1 MLDVLAH
8 GTACFG
14 RIARGESLEDGKM
27 HLGELVP
34 VDACGEDRE
43 GDVQFQGTETTG
55 TETTGTT
62 GTETT
67 GTTATTGT
75 ETTGTET
82 SP

>member
-1 MLDVLAH
+1 MRMLRKTAAALAVIAL
-8 GTACFG
+8 GTAF
-14 RIARGESLEDGKM
+14 S
-27 HLGELVP
+27 
-34 VDACGEDRE
+34 ACGEDRE

-55 TETTGTT
+55 TGTT

-67 GTTATTGT
+67 GTTATATETTGT

>member
-1 MLDVLAH
+1 MRMLRKTAAALAVIAL
-8 GTACFG
+8 GTAF
-14 RIARGESLEDGKM
+14 S
-27 HLGELVP
+27 
-34 VDACGEDRE
+34 ACGEDRE

-55 TETTGTT
+55 TGTT

-67 GTTATTGT
+67 GTTATETTGT